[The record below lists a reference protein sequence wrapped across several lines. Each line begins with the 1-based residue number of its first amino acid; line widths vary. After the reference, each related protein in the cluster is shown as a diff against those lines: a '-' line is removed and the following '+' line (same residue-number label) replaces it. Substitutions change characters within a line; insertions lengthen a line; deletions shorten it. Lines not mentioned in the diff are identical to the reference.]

1 MDKMK
6 NSGMSE
12 TMQTLTR
19 KSACVMLSLL
29 LLLSAVLPVKAA
41 AETAS
46 AKVVRVGSFEDTFN
60 YVNEKGA
67 RKGYGYELL
76 ETLSGYTGW
85 QFEYVTCD
93 WSDCFEKLKN
103 GEVDIIGGISYTED
117 RTQEMLFSD
126 ESMGVEKYYLYADLS
141 RADISASD
149 FKTLN
154 GKKIGV
160 LMGTE
165 PEVML
170 AEWEEKYG
178 LKTEHVNISN
188 NEDVKQKLAN
198 HEIDCF
204 VSLEESF
211 WAERGISTITRVGE
225 SGIYYAINKNRPD
238 IKEELDDAMRA
249 LDEAVPFYTADL
261 YKRYFSMDYTPI
273 LTGEEKAWLRKH
285 GAIRMGFLASD
296 SGVSTYDPATGEF
309 TGVITDYIQFA
320 ADCLGNQELEFQLV
334 GYDSKEAELDALK
347 SGEIDMIFHCD
358 QNPNLA
364 EEYHFACTN
373 TTWTSNLMAVTNKQ
387 HFNENNVNRIVV
399 PQNKLSLK
407 KYLAFYYP
415 QWEIVDCDTQED
427 AARLVKDG
435 QADCFVTGISS
446 ENKYSKKY
454 SFYSVP
460 LVNPVRSCFA
470 VNSGNRSLLS
480 ILNKT
485 IKAMPVN
492 MLAGALAMYK
502 SSARKV
508 TLSDF
513 IRDNFFKVMLIS
525 SIAVAVVLLTI
536 LMLLQKARKAEAAAR
551 KAASDTQEL
560 NAKLQ
565 VAVEKAESANRA
577 KSTFLSNMS
586 HDIRTPMN
594 AIIGFTTLALSNIDD
609 TDRVKDYLGKT
620 LASSNHLLSLINDV
634 LDMSRIESGKI
645 HLEEVEVNLSDV
657 LHDLKTIVSGQIYA
671 KQLEL
676 YMDAMDVTDEDVYCD
691 KTRLNQILLNL
702 LSNAIKFTPAG
713 GTVSVRVR
721 QLAGKVRGCGQYEFR
736 IKDNG
741 IGMSQEFAQKIFE
754 PFERERTSTVSRI
767 QGTGLGMAIT
777 KNIVDMMGGTIE
789 VQTAQGKGTEFTVC
803 VPMRAQTEQR
813 PVEKITE
820 LEGLKALVVDD
831 DFNTCDSVT
840 KMLVKVGMRAEWT
853 LSGKEAVLRAR
864 QSIEMSDVY
873 HAYIID
879 WRLPDMNGIEV
890 TRQIRSLHDDTPI
903 IILTAYD
910 WSDIEVEAKAAGVTA
925 FCAKPMFMSDLRETL
940 MSALG
945 QKPADA
951 VQRLLPEKNADFK
964 GKHILLVEDN
974 ELNREIAQEILREYG
989 FLVDSAE
996 NGAVAVEKV
1005 STTAPGSYDLVL
1017 MDVQMPIMD
1026 GYTATRKIRARRP
1039 KPLKS
1044 LRRHH
1049 GAGGRLGTQ
1058 RRRVG
1063 HHPPLQTLRKAQLQP
1078 CGGRRQPHEA
1088 HEHCHEAA
1096 VLSAVPAGLY

>member
-1 MDKMK
+1 
-6 NSGMSE
+6 
-12 TMQTLTR
+12 MQTLTR

-103 GEVDIIGGISYTED
+103 GEIDIIGGISYTED

-126 ESMGVEKYYLYADLS
+126 EPMGVEKYYLYADLS

-296 SGVSTYDPATGEF
+296 SGVSTFDPATGEF

-387 HFNENNVNRIVV
+387 HFNENNVNRIAV

-513 IRDNFFKVMLIS
+513 IKDNFFKVMLIS

-609 TDRVKDYLGKT
+609 TDRVKDYLAKT

-676 YMDAMDVTDEDVYCD
+676 YMDVMDVTDEDVYCD

-910 WSDIEVEAKAAGVTA
+910 WSDIEVEAKVAGVTA
-925 FCAKPMFMSDLRETL
+925 FCSKPMFMSDLRETL

-945 QKPADA
+945 QKSADA
-951 VQRLLPEKNADFK
+951 VQGLLPEKNADFK

-1005 STTAPGSYDLVL
+1005 STAAPGSYDLVL

-1026 GYTATRKIRARRP
+1026 GYTATRKIRALDDPARAKLPIIAMTANAFDEDRRNALESGMNGFLS
-1039 KPLKS
+1039 KPIVIDDLVQELHKI
-1044 LRRHH
+1044 L
-1049 GAGGRLGTQ
+1049 
-1058 RRRVG
+1058 
-1063 HHPPLQTLRKAQLQP
+1063 
-1078 CGGRRQPHEA
+1078 
-1088 HEHCHEAA
+1088 
-1096 VLSAVPAGLY
+1096 

>member
-103 GEVDIIGGISYTED
+103 GEIDIIGGISYTED

-126 ESMGVEKYYLYADLS
+126 EPMGVEKYYLYADLS

-296 SGVSTYDPATGEF
+296 SGVSTFDPATGEF

-387 HFNENNVNRIVV
+387 HFNENNVNRIAV

-513 IRDNFFKVMLIS
+513 IKDNFFKVMLIS

-676 YMDAMDVTDEDVYCD
+676 YMDVMDVTDEDVYCD

-721 QLAGKVRGCGQYEFR
+721 QLAGKVHSCGQYEFR

-925 FCAKPMFMSDLRETL
+925 FCSKPMFMSDLRETL

-945 QKPADA
+945 QKSADA
-951 VQRLLPEKNADFK
+951 VQGLLPEKNADFK

-974 ELNREIAQEILREYG
+974 ELNREIAQEILQEYG
-989 FLVDSAE
+989 FLVDTAE

-1005 STTAPGSYDLVL
+1005 STAAPGSYDLVL

-1026 GYTATRKIRARRP
+1026 GYTATRKIRALDDPARAKLPIIAMTANAFDEDRRNALESGMNGFLS
-1039 KPLKS
+1039 KPIVIDDLV
-1044 LRRHH
+1044 
-1049 GAGGRLGTQ
+1049 Q
-1058 RRRVG
+1058 E
-1063 HHPPLQTLRKAQLQP
+1063 LRKIL
-1078 CGGRRQPHEA
+1078 
-1088 HEHCHEAA
+1088 
-1096 VLSAVPAGLY
+1096 

>member
-12 TMQTLTR
+12 TMQTLMR
-19 KSACVMLSLL
+19 KSVCVMLSLL

-41 AETAS
+41 EETAPV
-46 AKVVRVGSFEDTFN
+46 KVVRVGSFEDTFN

-76 ETLSGYTGW
+76 QTLSGYTGW

-103 GEVDIIGGISYTED
+103 GEIDIMGAISYTED
-117 RTQEMLFSD
+117 RAEEMLFSD
-126 ESMGVEKYYLYADLS
+126 EPMGEEKYYLYADLS

-149 FKTLN
+149 YKTLN
-154 GKKIGV
+154 GKKVGV

-170 AEWEEKYG
+170 TEWEEKYG
-178 LKTEHVNISN
+178 LKTEHVNVSN
-188 NEDVKQKLAN
+188 NEDAKQKLAN

-211 WAERGISTITRVGE
+211 WADLGISTITRVGK
-225 SGIYYAINKNRPD
+225 SGIYYALNKDRPD
-238 IKEELDDAMRA
+238 LKEELDNAMRA

-273 LTGEEKAWLRKH
+273 LIGEEKAWLKEH
-285 GAIRMGFLASD
+285 GAIKMGFLTSD
-296 SGVSTYDPATGEF
+296 SGVSTFDPATGEF

-347 SGEIDMIFHCD
+347 SGEIDMIFHFD
-358 QNPNLA
+358 QSPNLA

-387 HFNENNVNRIVV
+387 HFNENNVNRIAV

-427 AARLVKDG
+427 AAKLVKDG

-460 LVNPVRSCFA
+460 LLNPVKSCFA

-513 IRDNFFKVMLIS
+513 IKDNFFMALLVS
-525 SIAVAVVLLTI
+525 SIAVAAILLTI
-536 LMLLQKARKAEAAAR
+536 LKLLRKARKAEAAAR

-565 VAVEKAESANRA
+565 VAVENAESANHA
-577 KSTFLSNMS
+577 KSTFLFNMS

-594 AIIGFTTLALSNIDD
+594 AIIGYAD
-609 TDRVKDYLGKT
+609 
-620 LASSNHLLSLINDV
+620 LASRHLDDPAKLKNYMENIQVCGQNLLMLLNNV
-634 LDMSRIESGKI
+634 LDLARIENDKTEMEYS
-645 HLEEVEVNLSDV
+645 VSDIEKDFRNCV
-657 LHDLKTIVSGQIYA
+657 AMFRNQADSKGQTLMVTTQLQYPYIYA
-671 KQLEL
+671 DIPHLTEIC
-676 YMDAMDVTDEDVYCD
+676 T
-691 KTRLNQILLNL
+691 NL
-702 LSNAIKFTPAG
+702 VSNAVKYTGAG
-713 GTVSVRVR
+713 GTIRCDVTQKPGEKEGWCDTVITV
-721 QLAGKVRGCGQYEFR
+721 A
-736 IKDNG
+736 DNG
-741 IGMSQEFAQKIFE
+741 IGMSQEFQKHIFE
-754 PFERERTSTVSRI
+754 PFERERTSTVSKVEGSGI
-767 QGTGLGMAIT
+767 GMGIVKKLVGL
-777 KNIVDMMGGTIE
+777 MGGTVE
-789 VQTAQGKGTEFTVC
+789 VESRIGVGSTFTVTIPCRIASEDETQAKRETNPSDQKCLCGTRILLTEDNDLNAEIAVELLQEEGCTVDRAKDGVEC
-803 VPMRAQTEQR
+803 VDMLEKAANGTYQLILMDIQM
-813 PVEKITE
+813 PV
-820 LEGLKALVVDD
+820 
-831 DFNTCDSVT
+831 
-840 KMLVKVGMRAEWT
+840 
-853 LSGKEAVLRAR
+853 
-864 QSIEMSDVY
+864 
-873 HAYIID
+873 
-879 WRLPDMNGIEV
+879 MNG
-890 TRQIRSLHDDTPI
+890 
-903 IILTAYD
+903 YD
-910 WSDIEVEAKAAGVTA
+910 AA
-925 FCAKPMFMSDLRETL
+925 
-940 MSALG
+940 
-945 QKPADA
+945 
-951 VQRLLPEKNADFK
+951 
-964 GKHILLVEDN
+964 
-974 ELNREIAQEILREYG
+974 
-989 FLVDSAE
+989 
-996 NGAVAVEKV
+996 
-1005 STTAPGSYDLVL
+1005 
-1017 MDVQMPIMD
+1017 
-1026 GYTATRKIRARRP
+1026 RKIRGLDDPQKANIPIIAMTANAFTEDRQVALDAGMNDHIA
-1039 KPLKS
+1039 KPINMNVL
-1044 LRRHH
+1044 
-1049 GAGGRLGTQ
+1049 
-1058 RRRVG
+1058 V
-1063 HHPPLQTLRKAQLQP
+1063 PTLRKYL
-1078 CGGRRQPHEA
+1078 
-1088 HEHCHEAA
+1088 
-1096 VLSAVPAGLY
+1096 

>member
-93 WSDCFEKLKN
+93 WSDCFEKLEN
-103 GEVDIIGGISYTED
+103 GEIDIMGGISYTED
-117 RTQEMLFSD
+117 RTEEMLFSD
-126 ESMGVEKYYLYADLS
+126 EPMGVEKYYLYADLS

-170 AEWEEKYG
+170 TEWEEKYG

-296 SGVSTYDPATGEF
+296 SGVSTFDPATGEF

-387 HFNENNVNRIVV
+387 HFNENNVNRIAV

-513 IRDNFFKVMLIS
+513 IKDNFFKVMLIS

-754 PFERERTSTVSRI
+754 PFERERTSTVSGI

-940 MSALG
+940 MRALG
-945 QKPADA
+945 QKSADA
-951 VQRLLPEKNADFK
+951 VQGLLPEKNADFK

-1005 STTAPGSYDLVL
+1005 SNAAPGSYDLVL

-1026 GYTATRKIRARRP
+1026 GYTATRKIRALDDPARAKLPILAMTANAFDEDRRNALESGMNGFLS
-1039 KPLKS
+1039 KPIVIDDLMQELHKI
-1044 LRRHH
+1044 L
-1049 GAGGRLGTQ
+1049 
-1058 RRRVG
+1058 
-1063 HHPPLQTLRKAQLQP
+1063 
-1078 CGGRRQPHEA
+1078 
-1088 HEHCHEAA
+1088 
-1096 VLSAVPAGLY
+1096 

>member
-41 AETAS
+41 AETAP

-103 GEVDIIGGISYTED
+103 GEIDIMGGISYTED
-117 RTQEMLFSD
+117 RTEKMLFSD
-126 ESMGVEKYYLYADLS
+126 EPMGVEKYYLYADLS

-149 FKTLN
+149 YKTLN

-170 AEWEEKYG
+170 TEWEEKYG

-238 IKEELDDAMRA
+238 LKEELDDAMRA

-273 LTGEEKAWLRKH
+273 LTGEEKAWLKEH
-285 GAIRMGFLASD
+285 GAIKMGFLTSD
-296 SGVSTYDPATGEF
+296 SGVSTFDPATGEF

-347 SGEIDMIFHCD
+347 SGEIDMIFHFD
-358 QNPNLA
+358 QSPNLA

-387 HFNENNVNRIVV
+387 HFNENNVNRIAV

-427 AARLVKDG
+427 AAKLVKDG
-435 QADCFVTGISS
+435 QADCFVTWISS

-513 IRDNFFKVMLIS
+513 IKDNFFMALLVS
-525 SIAVAVVLLTI
+525 SIAVAAILLTI
-536 LMLLQKARKAEAAAR
+536 LKLLRKARKAEAAAR
-551 KAASDTQEL
+551 KAANDTQKL

-565 VAVEKAESANRA
+565 VAVENAESANRA
-577 KSTFLSNMS
+577 KSTFLFNMS

-594 AIIGFTTLALSNIDD
+594 AIIGYAD
-609 TDRVKDYLGKT
+609 
-620 LASSNHLLSLINDV
+620 LASRHLDDPAKLKNYMENIQVCGQNLLMLLNNV
-634 LDMSRIESGKI
+634 LDLARIENDKTEMEYS
-645 HLEEVEVNLSDV
+645 VSDV
-657 LHDLKTIVSGQIYA
+657 EKDFRNCVAMFRNQADSKGQTLMVTTQLPYPYVYA
-671 KQLEL
+671 DIPHLTEIC
-676 YMDAMDVTDEDVYCD
+676 T
-691 KTRLNQILLNL
+691 NL
-702 LSNAIKFTPAG
+702 VSNAVKYTGAG
-713 GTVSVRVR
+713 GTIRCNVT
-721 QLAGKVRGCGQYEFR
+721 QKPGKKEGWCDTVVTVA
-736 IKDNG
+736 DNG
-741 IGMSQEFAQKIFE
+741 IGMSQEFQKHIFE
-754 PFERERTSTVSRI
+754 PFERERTSTVSKVEGSGI
-767 QGTGLGMAIT
+767 GMGIVKKLVGL
-777 KNIVDMMGGTIE
+777 MGGTVE
-789 VQTAQGKGTEFTVC
+789 VESRIGVGSTFTVTIPCRIASEDETQAKRETNPSDQKCLCGTRILLTEDNDLNAEIAVELLQEEGCTVDCAKDGVEC
-803 VPMRAQTEQR
+803 VDMLEKAANGTYQLILMDIQM
-813 PVEKITE
+813 PV
-820 LEGLKALVVDD
+820 
-831 DFNTCDSVT
+831 
-840 KMLVKVGMRAEWT
+840 
-853 LSGKEAVLRAR
+853 
-864 QSIEMSDVY
+864 
-873 HAYIID
+873 
-879 WRLPDMNGIEV
+879 MNG
-890 TRQIRSLHDDTPI
+890 
-903 IILTAYD
+903 YD
-910 WSDIEVEAKAAGVTA
+910 AA
-925 FCAKPMFMSDLRETL
+925 
-940 MSALG
+940 
-945 QKPADA
+945 
-951 VQRLLPEKNADFK
+951 
-964 GKHILLVEDN
+964 
-974 ELNREIAQEILREYG
+974 
-989 FLVDSAE
+989 
-996 NGAVAVEKV
+996 
-1005 STTAPGSYDLVL
+1005 
-1017 MDVQMPIMD
+1017 
-1026 GYTATRKIRARRP
+1026 RKIRGLDDP
-1039 KPLKS
+1039 KKANIPIIAMTANAFTEDRQVALD
-1044 LRRHH
+1044 
-1049 GAGGRLGTQ
+1049 AGMNDHIAKPINMNVL
-1058 RRRVG
+1058 V
-1063 HHPPLQTLRKAQLQP
+1063 PTLRKYL
-1078 CGGRRQPHEA
+1078 
-1088 HEHCHEAA
+1088 
-1096 VLSAVPAGLY
+1096 

>member
-103 GEVDIIGGISYTED
+103 GEIDIIGGISYTED

-126 ESMGVEKYYLYADLS
+126 EPMGVEKYYLYADLS

-170 AEWEEKYG
+170 TEWEEKYG

-238 IKEELDDAMRA
+238 LKEELDDAMRA

-273 LTGEEKAWLRKH
+273 LTGEEKAWLKEH
-285 GAIRMGFLASD
+285 GAIKMGFLTSD
-296 SGVSTYDPATGEF
+296 SGVSTFDPATGEF

-347 SGEIDMIFHCD
+347 SGEIDMIFHFD
-358 QNPNLA
+358 QSPNLA

-387 HFNENNVNRIVV
+387 HFNENNVNRIAV

-427 AARLVKDG
+427 AAKLVKDG

-513 IRDNFFKVMLIS
+513 IKDNFFKVMLIS

-565 VAVEKAESANRA
+565 VAVEKAETANRA

-594 AIIGFTTLALSNIDD
+594 AIIGFTTLAISNIDD
-609 TDRVKDYLGKT
+609 KDRVKDYLTKT

-676 YMDAMDVTDEDVYCD
+676 YMDVMDVTDEDVYCD

-754 PFERERTSTVSRI
+754 PFEQERTSTVSRI

-925 FCAKPMFMSDLRETL
+925 FCSKPMFMFDLRETL

-945 QKPADA
+945 QKQTDA
-951 VQRLLPEKNADFK
+951 VQGLLPDKNADFK

-1005 STTAPGSYDLVL
+1005 STAAPGSYDLVL

-1026 GYTATRKIRARRP
+1026 GYTATRKIRALDDPARAKLPILAMTANAFDEDRRNALESGMNGFLS
-1039 KPLKS
+1039 KPIVIDDLV
-1044 LRRHH
+1044 
-1049 GAGGRLGTQ
+1049 Q
-1058 RRRVG
+1058 E
-1063 HHPPLQTLRKAQLQP
+1063 LRKIL
-1078 CGGRRQPHEA
+1078 
-1088 HEHCHEAA
+1088 
-1096 VLSAVPAGLY
+1096 

>member
-1 MDKMK
+1 MGKMK
-6 NSGMSE
+6 NFGTSE
-12 TMQTLTR
+12 TMQTLMR

-76 ETLSGYTGW
+76 QTLSGYTGW

-93 WSDCFEKLKN
+93 WSDCFEKLEN
-103 GEVDIIGGISYTED
+103 GEIDIMGAISYTED
-117 RTQEMLFSD
+117 RAEEMLFSD
-126 ESMGVEKYYLYADLS
+126 EPMGEEKYYLYADLS

-149 FKTLN
+149 YKTLN
-154 GKKIGV
+154 GKKVGV

-170 AEWEEKYG
+170 TEWEEKYG
-178 LKTEHVNISN
+178 LKTEHVNVSN
-188 NEDVKQKLAN
+188 NEDAKQKLAN

-296 SGVSTYDPATGEF
+296 SGVSTFDPATGEF

-387 HFNENNVNRIVV
+387 HFNENNVNRIAV

-513 IRDNFFKVMLIS
+513 IKDNFFMALLVS
-525 SIAVAVVLLTI
+525 SIAVAAILLTI
-536 LMLLQKARKAEAAAR
+536 LKLLRKARKAEAAAR
-551 KAASDTQEL
+551 KAANDTQKL

-565 VAVEKAESANRA
+565 VAVENAESANHA
-577 KSTFLSNMS
+577 KSTFLFNMS

-594 AIIGFTTLALSNIDD
+594 AIIGYAD
-609 TDRVKDYLGKT
+609 
-620 LASSNHLLSLINDV
+620 LASRHLDDPAKLKNYMENIQVCGQNLLMLLNNV
-634 LDMSRIESGKI
+634 LDLARIENDKTEMEYS
-645 HLEEVEVNLSDV
+645 VSDIEKDFRNCV
-657 LHDLKTIVSGQIYA
+657 AMFRNQADSKGQTLTVTTQLQYPYIYA
-671 KQLEL
+671 DIPHLTEIC
-676 YMDAMDVTDEDVYCD
+676 T
-691 KTRLNQILLNL
+691 NL
-702 LSNAIKFTPAG
+702 VSNAVKYTGAG
-713 GTVSVRVR
+713 GTIRCDVTQKPGEKEGWCDTVVTV
-721 QLAGKVRGCGQYEFR
+721 A
-736 IKDNG
+736 DNG
-741 IGMSQEFAQKIFE
+741 IGMSQEFQKHIFE
-754 PFERERTSTVSRI
+754 PFERERTSTVSKVEGSGI
-767 QGTGLGMAIT
+767 GMGIVKKLVGL
-777 KNIVDMMGGTIE
+777 MGGTVE
-789 VQTAQGKGTEFTVC
+789 VESRIGVGSTFTVTIPCRIASEDETQAKRETNPSDQKCLCGTRILLTEDNDLNAEIAVELLQEEGCTVDRAKDGVEC
-803 VPMRAQTEQR
+803 VDMLEKAANGTYQLILMDIQM
-813 PVEKITE
+813 PV
-820 LEGLKALVVDD
+820 
-831 DFNTCDSVT
+831 
-840 KMLVKVGMRAEWT
+840 
-853 LSGKEAVLRAR
+853 
-864 QSIEMSDVY
+864 
-873 HAYIID
+873 
-879 WRLPDMNGIEV
+879 MNG
-890 TRQIRSLHDDTPI
+890 
-903 IILTAYD
+903 YD
-910 WSDIEVEAKAAGVTA
+910 AA
-925 FCAKPMFMSDLRETL
+925 
-940 MSALG
+940 
-945 QKPADA
+945 
-951 VQRLLPEKNADFK
+951 
-964 GKHILLVEDN
+964 
-974 ELNREIAQEILREYG
+974 
-989 FLVDSAE
+989 
-996 NGAVAVEKV
+996 
-1005 STTAPGSYDLVL
+1005 
-1017 MDVQMPIMD
+1017 
-1026 GYTATRKIRARRP
+1026 RKIRGLDDPQKANIPIIAMTANAFTEDRQVALDAGMNDHIA
-1039 KPLKS
+1039 KPINMNVL
-1044 LRRHH
+1044 
-1049 GAGGRLGTQ
+1049 
-1058 RRRVG
+1058 V
-1063 HHPPLQTLRKAQLQP
+1063 PTLRKYL
-1078 CGGRRQPHEA
+1078 
-1088 HEHCHEAA
+1088 
-1096 VLSAVPAGLY
+1096 

>member
-1 MDKMK
+1 MK

-103 GEVDIIGGISYTED
+103 GEIDIIGSISYTED

-126 ESMGVEKYYLYADLS
+126 EPMGVEKYYLYADLS

-296 SGVSTYDPATGEF
+296 SGVSTFDPATGEF

-387 HFNENNVNRIVV
+387 HFNENNVNRIAV

-513 IRDNFFKVMLIS
+513 IKDNFFKVMLIS

-754 PFERERTSTVSRI
+754 PFERERTSTVSGI

-1005 STTAPGSYDLVL
+1005 STAAPGSYDLVL

-1026 GYTATRKIRARRP
+1026 GYTATRKIRALDDPARAKLPILAMTANAFDEDRRNALESGMNGFLS
-1039 KPLKS
+1039 KPIVIDDLV
-1044 LRRHH
+1044 
-1049 GAGGRLGTQ
+1049 Q
-1058 RRRVG
+1058 E
-1063 HHPPLQTLRKAQLQP
+1063 LRKIL
-1078 CGGRRQPHEA
+1078 
-1088 HEHCHEAA
+1088 
-1096 VLSAVPAGLY
+1096 

>member
-1 MDKMK
+1 
-6 NSGMSE
+6 
-12 TMQTLTR
+12 MQTLTR

-103 GEVDIIGGISYTED
+103 GEIDIIGGISYTED

-126 ESMGVEKYYLYADLS
+126 EPMGVEKYYLYADLA

-154 GKKIGV
+154 GQKIGV

-296 SGVSTYDPATGEF
+296 SGVSTFDPATGEF

-387 HFNENNVNRIVV
+387 HFNENNVNRIAV

-513 IRDNFFKVMLIS
+513 IKDNFFKVMLIS

-565 VAVEKAESANRA
+565 VAVEKAETANRA

-721 QLAGKVRGCGQYEFR
+721 QLAGKVHGCGQYEFR

-741 IGMSQEFAQKIFE
+741 IGMSQEFAKKIFE

-813 PVEKITE
+813 LVEKITE

-925 FCAKPMFMSDLRETL
+925 FCSKPMFMSDLRETL

-1005 STTAPGSYDLVL
+1005 STAAPGSYDLVL

-1026 GYTATRKIRARRP
+1026 GYTATRKIRALDDPARAKLPILAMTANAFDEDRRNALESGMNGFLS
-1039 KPLKS
+1039 KPIVIGDLVQELHKI
-1044 LRRHH
+1044 L
-1049 GAGGRLGTQ
+1049 
-1058 RRRVG
+1058 
-1063 HHPPLQTLRKAQLQP
+1063 
-1078 CGGRRQPHEA
+1078 
-1088 HEHCHEAA
+1088 
-1096 VLSAVPAGLY
+1096 

>member
-1 MDKMK
+1 
-6 NSGMSE
+6 
-12 TMQTLTR
+12 MQTLTR

-76 ETLSGYTGW
+76 ETLSGYAGW

-103 GEVDIIGGISYTED
+103 GEIDIIGGISYTED

-126 ESMGVEKYYLYADLS
+126 EPMGVEKYYLYADLS

-296 SGVSTYDPATGEF
+296 SGVSTFDPATGEF

-387 HFNENNVNRIVV
+387 HFNENNVNRIAV

-513 IRDNFFKVMLIS
+513 IKDNFFKVMLIS

-721 QLAGKVRGCGQYEFR
+721 QLAGQVRGCGQYEFR

-741 IGMSQEFAQKIFE
+741 IGMSPEFAKKIFE

-789 VQTAQGKGTEFTVC
+789 VQTAQGKGSEFIIR
-803 VPMRAQTEQR
+803 VPLRVQAEHR

-1005 STTAPGSYDLVL
+1005 STAAPGSYDLVL

-1026 GYTATRKIRARRP
+1026 GYTATRKIRALDDPARAKLPILAMTANAFDEDRRNALESGMNGFLS
-1039 KPLKS
+1039 KPIVIDDLV
-1044 LRRHH
+1044 
-1049 GAGGRLGTQ
+1049 Q
-1058 RRRVG
+1058 E
-1063 HHPPLQTLRKAQLQP
+1063 LRKIL
-1078 CGGRRQPHEA
+1078 
-1088 HEHCHEAA
+1088 
-1096 VLSAVPAGLY
+1096 

>member
-1 MDKMK
+1 
-6 NSGMSE
+6 
-12 TMQTLTR
+12 MQTLTR

-103 GEVDIIGGISYTED
+103 GEIDIIGGISYTED

-126 ESMGVEKYYLYADLS
+126 EPMGVEKYYLYADLS

-296 SGVSTYDPATGEF
+296 SGVSTFDPATGEF

-387 HFNENNVNRIVV
+387 HFNENNVNRIAV

-513 IRDNFFKVMLIS
+513 IKDNFFKVMLIS

-609 TDRVKDYLGKT
+609 TERVKDYLGKT

-676 YMDAMDVTDEDVYCD
+676 YMDVMDVTDEDVYCD

-721 QLAGKVRGCGQYEFR
+721 QLAGKVHGCGQYEFR

-741 IGMSQEFAQKIFE
+741 IGMSPEFAQKIFE
-754 PFERERTSTVSRI
+754 PFERERTSTVSGI

-864 QSIEMSDVY
+864 QSIEMSDAY

-925 FCAKPMFMSDLRETL
+925 FCAKPMFLSDLRETL

-945 QKPADA
+945 QKPTDA
-951 VQRLLPEKNADFK
+951 VQGLLPEKNADFK

-1005 STTAPGSYDLVL
+1005 STAAPGSYDLVL

-1026 GYTATRKIRARRP
+1026 GYTATRKIRALDDPARAKLPILAMTANAFDEDRRNALESGMNGFLS
-1039 KPLKS
+1039 KPIVIGDLVQELHKI
-1044 LRRHH
+1044 L
-1049 GAGGRLGTQ
+1049 
-1058 RRRVG
+1058 
-1063 HHPPLQTLRKAQLQP
+1063 
-1078 CGGRRQPHEA
+1078 
-1088 HEHCHEAA
+1088 
-1096 VLSAVPAGLY
+1096 

>member
-1 MDKMK
+1 
-6 NSGMSE
+6 
-12 TMQTLTR
+12 
-19 KSACVMLSLL
+19 
-29 LLLSAVLPVKAA
+29 
-41 AETAS
+41 
-46 AKVVRVGSFEDTFN
+46 
-60 YVNEKGA
+60 
-67 RKGYGYELL
+67 
-76 ETLSGYTGW
+76 
-85 QFEYVTCD
+85 
-93 WSDCFEKLKN
+93 
-103 GEVDIIGGISYTED
+103 
-117 RTQEMLFSD
+117 
-126 ESMGVEKYYLYADLS
+126 
-141 RADISASD
+141 
-149 FKTLN
+149 
-154 GKKIGV
+154 
-160 LMGTE
+160 
-165 PEVML
+165 
-170 AEWEEKYG
+170 
-178 LKTEHVNISN
+178 
-188 NEDVKQKLAN
+188 
-198 HEIDCF
+198 
-204 VSLEESF
+204 
-211 WAERGISTITRVGE
+211 
-225 SGIYYAINKNRPD
+225 
-238 IKEELDDAMRA
+238 
-249 LDEAVPFYTADL
+249 
-261 YKRYFSMDYTPI
+261 
-273 LTGEEKAWLRKH
+273 
-285 GAIRMGFLASD
+285 
-296 SGVSTYDPATGEF
+296 
-309 TGVITDYIQFA
+309 
-320 ADCLGNQELEFQLV
+320 
-334 GYDSKEAELDALK
+334 
-347 SGEIDMIFHCD
+347 MIFHFD
-358 QNPNLA
+358 QSPNLA

-387 HFNENNVNRIVV
+387 HFNENNVNRIAV

-427 AARLVKDG
+427 AAKLVKDG
-435 QADCFVTGISS
+435 QVDCFVTGISS

-460 LVNPVRSCFA
+460 LLNPVKSCFA

-513 IRDNFFKVMLIS
+513 IKDNFFKVMLIS
-525 SIAVAVVLLTI
+525 SIAVTVVLLTI
-536 LMLLQKARKAEAAAR
+536 LMLLQKARKAEAAAK

-609 TDRVKDYLGKT
+609 TERVKDYLGKT

-925 FCAKPMFMSDLRETL
+925 FCSKPMFMSDLRETL

-951 VQRLLPEKNADFK
+951 VQGLLPEKNADFK

-1005 STTAPGSYDLVL
+1005 STAAPGSYDLLL

-1026 GYTATRKIRARRP
+1026 GYTATRKIRALDDPARAKLPILAMTANAFDEDRRNALESGMNGFLS
-1039 KPLKS
+1039 KPIVIDDLVQELHKI
-1044 LRRHH
+1044 L
-1049 GAGGRLGTQ
+1049 
-1058 RRRVG
+1058 
-1063 HHPPLQTLRKAQLQP
+1063 
-1078 CGGRRQPHEA
+1078 
-1088 HEHCHEAA
+1088 
-1096 VLSAVPAGLY
+1096 

>member
-1 MDKMK
+1 
-6 NSGMSE
+6 
-12 TMQTLTR
+12 MQTPIWR
-19 KSACVMLSLL
+19 SICAMLCLL
-29 LLLSAVLPVKAA
+29 LLLPALFPVKAA
-41 AETAS
+41 AETAR
-46 AKVVRVGSFEDTFN
+46 AYFVRVCLFGDTFN

-93 WSDCFEKLKN
+93 WSNCFEKLKN
-103 GEVDIIGGISYTED
+103 GEIDIMGGISYTED
-117 RTQEMLFSD
+117 RTEEMLFSD
-126 ESMGVEKYYLYADLS
+126 EPMGVEKYYLYADLS

-170 AEWEEKYG
+170 TEWEEKYG
-178 LKTEHVNISN
+178 LETEHVNISN

-249 LDEAVPFYTADL
+249 LDEAAPFYTADL

-273 LTGEEKAWLRKH
+273 LTGEEKAWLKEH
-285 GAIRMGFLASD
+285 GAIKMGFLMSD
-296 SGVSTYDPATGEF
+296 SGVSTFDPATGEF

-347 SGEIDMIFHCD
+347 SGEIDMIFHVD

-387 HFNENNVNRIVV
+387 HFNENNVNRIAV

-427 AARLVKDG
+427 AAKLVKDG
-435 QADCFVTGISS
+435 QVDCFVTGISS

-513 IRDNFFKVMLIS
+513 IKDNFFKVMLIS

-551 KAASDTQEL
+551 KAANDTQEL

-577 KSTFLSNMS
+577 KSTFLFNMS

-594 AIIGFTTLALSNIDD
+594 AIIGYAD
-609 TDRVKDYLGKT
+609 
-620 LASSNHLLSLINDV
+620 LASRHLD
-634 LDMSRIESGKI
+634 DPAK
-645 HLEEVEVNLSDV
+645 LEKYMENIQICGQNLLV
-657 LHDLKTIVSGQIYA
+657 
-671 KQLEL
+671 
-676 YMDAMDVTDEDVYCD
+676 
-691 KTRLNQILLNL
+691 L
-702 LSNAIKFTPAG
+702 LSNVLDLARIENDRTEIEYSVSDIEKDFRNCIAMFQNQADSKGQTLTVTTHLLYPYVYADIPHLTEICTNLVSNAVKYTG
-713 GTVSVRVR
+713 ARGTIRCDIT
-721 QLAGKVRGCGQYEFR
+721 QKPGKKEDWCDTV
-736 IKDNG
+736 ITVADNG
-741 IGMSQEFAQKIFE
+741 IGMSQEFQKHIFE
-754 PFERERTSTVSRI
+754 PFERERTSSVSKVEGSGI
-767 QGTGLGMAIT
+767 GMGIVKKLVGL
-777 KNIVDMMGGTIE
+777 MGGTVE
-789 VQTAQGKGTEFTVC
+789 VESKIGVGSMFTVTIPC
-803 VPMRAQTEQR
+803 RIASQEETQAKRETTPSDEKSLCGIKILLTEDNDLNA
-813 PVEKITE
+813 EIATE
-820 LEGLKALVVDD
+820 LLREEGCAVDRAKDGMECVDMLEKAA
-831 DFNTCDSVT
+831 NGT
-840 KMLVKVGMRAEWT
+840 
-853 LSGKEAVLRAR
+853 
-864 QSIEMSDVY
+864 Y
-873 HAYIID
+873 
-879 WRLPDMNGIEV
+879 RLILMDIQMPVMNGYDAAKK
-890 TRQIRSLHDDTPI
+890 IRRMDDAHKANIPI
-903 IILTAYD
+903 IAMTANAFSED
-910 WSDIEVEAKAAGVTA
+910 KQVALDAGMNDHI
-925 FCAKPMFMSDLRETL
+925 AKPIDMS
-940 MSALG
+940 
-945 QKPADA
+945 
-951 VQRLLPEKNADFK
+951 V
-964 GKHILLVEDN
+964 LV
-974 ELNREIAQEILREYG
+974 
-989 FLVDSAE
+989 
-996 NGAVAVEKV
+996 
-1005 STTAPGSYDLVL
+1005 P
-1017 MDVQMPIMD
+1017 
-1026 GYTATRKIRARRP
+1026 
-1039 KPLKS
+1039 
-1044 LRRHH
+1044 
-1049 GAGGRLGTQ
+1049 
-1058 RRRVG
+1058 
-1063 HHPPLQTLRKAQLQP
+1063 TLRKYL
-1078 CGGRRQPHEA
+1078 
-1088 HEHCHEAA
+1088 
-1096 VLSAVPAGLY
+1096 